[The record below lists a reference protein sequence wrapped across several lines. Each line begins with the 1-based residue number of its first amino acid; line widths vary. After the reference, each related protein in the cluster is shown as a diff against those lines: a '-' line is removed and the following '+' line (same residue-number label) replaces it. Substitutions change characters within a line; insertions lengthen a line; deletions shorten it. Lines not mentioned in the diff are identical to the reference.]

1 MKLVTSGDNFL
12 PKEEAMLH
20 VLNNC
25 FKDCSFINTTFS
37 TGYRLVIGPYDEVDQ
52 NGLFLVTTSDGSD
65 HIKYLNFQATTNVLG
80 VPVFSNNDLTEAGS
94 KLFKVLDYIVENN
107 EYKYKLGTYISGDGD
122 NALSI
127 HARGNSGL
135 FFINLPG
142 VAAHRIVSSLHA
154 AKNEAAGNTAFL
166 NSASD
171 GSDYYSELLNS
182 AGSNLHFSPILLPS
196 TNAVSAIDTNGY
208 CIMPLVFSYGTD
220 KIDGSY
226 IAYGNPAGPT
236 SSGYV
241 TMDGHG
247 FAVHNSPWGDSY
259 NMIFIGDP
267 DKV

>member
-1 MKLVTSGDNFL
+1 MRLVTSGDEFL
-12 PKEEAMLH
+12 PQTEAMLST
-20 VLNNC
+20 LNNC
-25 FKDCSFINTTFS
+25 FKDCSFIQTAS
-37 TGYRLVIGPYDEVDQ
+37 TGYQLWIGISAEGATD
-52 NGLFLVTTSDGSD
+52 GLFRVSSSTSGGVR
-65 HIKYLNFQATTNVLG
+65 YLNFQATTNVLG
-80 VPVFSNNDLTEAGS
+80 VPVFNNNDLTEAGS

-107 EYKYKLGTYISGDGD
+107 EYKYKLGTYISGDGN

-142 VAAHRIVSSLHA
+142 TAAHRIVSSLHA
-154 AKNEAAGNTAFL
+154 GTNEAAGNTAFL

-171 GSDYYSELLNS
+171 GPDYYSELLNS

-196 TNAVSAIDTNGY
+196 TNTVSAVDTNGY
-208 CIMPLVFSYGTD
+208 CIMPLVFSYGID

-247 FAVHNSPWGDSY
+247 FSVHLSPWGDSY